1 MAGNKYV
8 HFDNDDGGGA
18 DVNDDDGDD
27 DDDDEGALAGQMGP
41 GCSVRPDFLRWPPAL
56 CIPTMCTAPRW

>member
-18 DVNDDDGDD
+18 DVNDDD
-27 DDDDEGALAGQMGP
+27 DEGALAGQMGP
-41 GCSVRPDFLRWPPAL
+41 
-56 CIPTMCTAPRW
+56 